1 MSMTKLASLLIS
13 CSLAVPG
20 AFASAPDAACNG
32 IDTLIYSNSEI
43 DLSICHGEYT
53 KIDQSK
59 LGQWQGCDD
68 AMVQIREKRHG
79 QLSQY
84 ADCLTNR
91 IRQFKIEDNALL
103 LNHSYT
109 EYPGFDE
116 KPLLVERL
124 DLATRT
130 KKYIF
135 KKQFPACSKKDVDSS
150 VRQIDSGMTNQS
162 DMKKYFDLVY
172 GGLFKLRDCA
182 KSDPASVIAAYK
194 RFEKKALFDG
204 EVAETFSELF
214 EEVRLISDAIA
225 Q

>member
-1 MSMTKLASLLIS
+1 MSMTRLAGFLMS
-13 CSLAVPG
+13 CILAAPG
-20 AFASAPDAACNG
+20 AFASEPDTACSG
-32 IDTLIYSNSEI
+32 IDTLVYSNSEI

-53 KIDQSK
+53 KIDKSK
-59 LGQWQGCDD
+59 LSQWQGCDD
-68 AMVQIREKRHG
+68 AIVQIRDKRHG

-84 ADCLTNR
+84 ADCMANK

-103 LNHSYT
+103 LNHFYT

-116 KPLLVERL
+116 KPLLIERL
-124 DLATRT
+124 DLATRS

-135 KKQFPACSKKDVDSS
+135 KKQFSACSKKDIDSS
-150 VRQIDSGMTNQS
+150 VRQIDSGMANQP

-172 GGLFKLRDCA
+172 GGLFKLRDCT
-182 KSDPASVIAAYK
+182 KSDPTSALAAYK
-194 RFEKKALFDG
+194 SLEMKALFDG